1 MKYLKDFIIE
11 LKQAFTILIYQFQF
25 SNFKGLVF

>member
-11 LKQAFTILIYQFQF
+11 LKKAFTILIYQFPI
-25 SNFKGLVF
+25 SNFKRLVF